1 MTDDEIEAVAR
12 ALAKLH
18 GDAPRRAMEEWG
30 NRARV
35 AVEALDRVRDA
46 RGDDE
51 VRRLRAINAELV
63 EAHNTLLVAAAR
75 SPQGDDHE
83 AVYRCGRHRPV
94 TAQSSAN
101 GAKAQGGSAMAVSA
115 RKHSAWRLRV
125 VVPRYR
131 CPGARSA
138 LCRADAAG
146 AATSRP
152 RPVTAQ
158 WQSRTPH
165 GAMLWRGFAG
175 VVPHSTRT
183 DCDGPTS
190 SSASSL
196 LPLPATVRCL
206 SEDRRGRRGSCLPA
220 PYLVHARGRSDERE
234 RGHKPR

>member
-83 AVYRCGRHRPV
+83 AVYRCGVNAAGEV
-94 TAQSSAN
+94 TCD
-101 GAKAQGGSAMAVSA
+101 
-115 RKHSAWRLRV
+115 
-125 VVPRYR
+125 R
-131 CPGARSA
+131 CPDPDGCIDFAQASAPSPSRDGTVVCQWCEGSGWLCDGCQRPEA
-138 LCRADAAG
+138 LCMASACRG
-146 AATSRP
+146 AALSMSGCPKCFVPGGCGGRGYISAPSRDGSVAVEDATWRDVVAWLRRCRTAFHEDGLRWADLIEREFSP
-152 RPVTAQ
+152 ASIGDRP
-158 WQSRTPH
+158 
-165 GAMLWRGFAG
+165 
-175 VVPHSTRT
+175 
-183 DCDGPTS
+183 
-190 SSASSL
+190 
-196 LPLPATVRCL
+196 L
-206 SEDRRGRRGSCLPA
+206 SE
-220 PYLVHARGRSDERE
+220 
-234 RGHKPR
+234 